1 MYQQYKLNRQEDQV
15 PCVEALSTSGRRTG
29 YSTDVILHPMKSEVY
44 WSVEYHC
51 LSTVLGVS
59 AILHDSGEDTE
70 RLDARRWCGLT
81 RWSGERGSGPRH
93 NCLPD

>member
-29 YSTDVILHPMKSEVY
+29 YSTDVIFHPMKSEVY

-70 RLDARRWCGLT
+70 RLDGGVA
-81 RWSGERGSGPRH
+81 
-93 NCLPD
+93 